1 MTTPRTFFSK
11 VTDEYGGEYP
21 QAVVVIRDWSVS
33 SQETYKSID
42 GVTPYDINS
51 NVSGLAYKL
60 SYHYNQDTRAQGKK
74 LRPLYFEEG
83 EGTSDV
89 FEVDLTNQEVIN
101 ILDGE
106 GDVFDKQL
114 RAIEADFIIRSN

>member
-1 MTTPRTFFSK
+1 MTTPRTFLSK

-21 QAVVVIRDWSVS
+21 QAVVVIRDWSIS
-33 SQETYKSID
+33 HQETGRSAD
-42 GVTPYDINS
+42 GVAPYEIS
-51 NVSGLAYKL
+51 SKVSGLSYKL

-89 FEVDLTNQEVIN
+89 FEVDLSLPEVIT
-101 ILDGE
+101 IFEGE
-106 GDVFDKQL
+106 GESHDKLL
-114 RAIEADFIIRSN
+114 RAIEIDATMKFN